1 MPSEICRYNMAIKCE
16 GQPECECCGWNPE
29 VAEDRLARIQ
39 AGLKYNRNKMT
50 IILLHSKLPDAEVV
64 SKLKEI
70 WKGVYYA

>member
-1 MPSEICRYNMAIKCE
+1 MPDKRCKYNLAINC
-16 GQPECECCGWNPE
+16 QDPRECSRCGWDPV